1 MLKILMQIRNEK
13 HTEMLTNVGFAHYS
27 YQIYAKTRHG
37 TTLELHQSEKNVEL
51 PAINLASDA

>member
-13 HTEMLTNVGFAHYS
+13 HTEILQIVGFAHYS

-37 TTLELHQSEKNVEL
+37 TTLELHQSEKNIEL

>member
-13 HTEMLTNVGFAHYS
+13 HTEMLNIVSFAHHS